1 MTNSPIFYTDK
12 QIKSLIKKVDTKA
25 RLDELKNIAK
35 YTDLNTRAKYISDRI
50 VLLRKSEKAQVN

>member
-35 YTDLNTRAKYISDRI
+35 YTNLNTRAKYISDRI